1 MKKTLLLGIALLV
14 LSACKKG
21 TEVKTENT
29 VIETTSDTVHIDTDT
44 ISATEVPEMTEDKEV
59 AEKPERAE
67 KHEAAEAPPVE
78 YEKITDKIVAVEYAS
93 FGEKITADNA
103 LTRGQMLKKYST
115 LKSGDTVNAKF
126 VTKVK
131 EVCQK
136 KGCWMNL
143 ELPGGKESFV
153 KFKDYG
159 FFVPFNAGGQEAVVN
174 GKAFVS
180 EISVAQLRHY
190 AKDGGKSEA
199 EIDKITQPETT
210 YGFLADG
217 VLISK

>member
-1 MKKTLLLGIALLV
+1 MKNTLLLGAVLLM
-14 LSACKKG
+14 LAACKKE
-21 TEVKTENT
+21 TDVKTENT
-29 VIETTSDTVHIDTDT
+29 VIETANDTVNINTDT
-44 ISATEVPEMTEDKEV
+44 ISATEVPETPEAKEV
-59 AEKPERAE
+59 AKQPEKAE
-67 KHEAAEAPPVE
+67 KQAAAEVRE
-78 YEKITDKIVAVEYAS
+78 AVTPTTNNKKAAVPYAS
-93 FGEKITADNA
+93 FGEKISAEKA
-103 LTRGQMLKKYST
+103 LTQEQMLKKYSM

-126 VTKVK
+126 VTRVK

-159 FFVPFNAGGQEAVVN
+159 FFVPFNAGGQEAVVS

-180 EISVAQLRHY
+180 EISVAQLKHY

-199 EIDKITQPETT
+199 EINKITQPETT